1 MNIVPSITERRF
13 LRSKRRGD
21 LLGGEFARKFKGGGI
36 LAPHEP
42 DHVFDCIHGLARHF
56 SRACRAIG

>member
-21 LLGGEFARKFKGGGI
+21 LLSGEFARKFKGGRGS
-36 LAPHEP
+36 
-42 DHVFDCIHGLARHF
+42 G
-56 SRACRAIG
+56 